1 MEFYFPTEPGEQ
13 LAFCAACLSA
23 LIGLVLMF
31 APRLVL
37 RVFGLQLPA
46 DRRDGLS
53 LVRSSLGGLYLGLGV
68 MAVLLAQPM
77 VYLAVGAAF
86 AVSAFGALLS
96 ILTDGGVTARN
107 SLLLVVNLL
116 LAALPLGYALGLV

>member
-1 MEFYFPTEPGEQ
+1 MEFYFPIEPGEQ

-31 APRLVL
+31 APRLAL
-37 RVFGLQLPA
+37 RVFRLQLPA
-46 DRRDGLS
+46 DRRDGLG